1 MRSLPE
7 PAPRAESGKSES
19 SNHQSW
25 RNARWATQ
33 GDLSSSRGI
42 AVHVRA
48 ASSEGSAHQGNAKMQ
63 PGTNTLP
70 PPTIH
75 GGSPASAF
83 PFGTEDDEGMLSP
96 GQLAISDSHTMAGAS
111 EATQVMRVP
120 SEWTVGEFCSCRGR
134 RQDLSTWQNVA
145 MCILNHPA
153 FDCFIGV
160 VILLNAATIG
170 VGLEFSNRDTSD
182 RRRLGASK
190 AAPLGIY
197 AASTDPLTAEQI
209 TLMKVVSVLEPI
221 FLVIYLL
228 ELLLRFYAFRLS
240 ALKDNWIRFDLVMV
254 VTGIVTDWIVV
265 PLAGNTSSVN
275 FILVLR
281 TARLL
286 RLARAVRLM
295 SRFKELWMLVRGLFH
310 SATTML
316 HTVALLGIV
325 LYMFGC
331 AGHELLANH
340 SLAQVDG
347 PFKDCVDTYFRTLGL
362 TLLTLVQFVTDDNLV
377 YVYRPLI
384 LADWTLLFYF
394 MPLMMIVTIVL
405 MNLITAVI
413 VNSAMEA
420 SAEDKETVKLQAEE
434 KRKKQVKQL
443 RRVFLRLDQDKSG
456 QVSRD
461 EVTGMDQDDLELIKT
476 LCQIENPLEL
486 FDALDVDGSGEIDI
500 DEFCDGIWR
509 ISISKTPM
517 EVKKIE
523 KHAQQLSDRMK
534 FNEEKQREILA
545 ELRGLRSAQDQLLE
559 LLGGIQA
566 TSPDDQA
573 NGGGAARG
581 VAGVARLQGT
591 PPAQSSP
598 EVFIEA
604 SG

>member
-1 MRSLPE
+1 
-7 PAPRAESGKSES
+7 
-19 SNHQSW
+19 
-25 RNARWATQ
+25 
-33 GDLSSSRGI
+33 
-42 AVHVRA
+42 
-48 ASSEGSAHQGNAKMQ
+48 
-63 PGTNTLP
+63 
-70 PPTIH
+70 
-75 GGSPASAF
+75 
-83 PFGTEDDEGMLSP
+83 
-96 GQLAISDSHTMAGAS
+96 
-111 EATQVMRVP
+111 
-120 SEWTVGEFCSCRGR
+120 
-134 RQDLSTWQNVA
+134 
-145 MCILNHPA
+145 
-153 FDCFIGV
+153 
-160 VILLNAATIG
+160 
-170 VGLEFSNRDTSD
+170 
-182 RRRLGASK
+182 
-190 AAPLGIY
+190 
-197 AASTDPLTAEQI
+197 
-209 TLMKVVSVLEPI
+209 
-221 FLVIYLL
+221 
-228 ELLLRFYAFRLS
+228 
-240 ALKDNWIRFDLVMV
+240 
-254 VTGIVTDWIVV
+254 
-265 PLAGNTSSVN
+265 
-275 FILVLR
+275 
-281 TARLL
+281 
-286 RLARAVRLM
+286 
-295 SRFKELWMLVRGLFH
+295 MLVRGLFH